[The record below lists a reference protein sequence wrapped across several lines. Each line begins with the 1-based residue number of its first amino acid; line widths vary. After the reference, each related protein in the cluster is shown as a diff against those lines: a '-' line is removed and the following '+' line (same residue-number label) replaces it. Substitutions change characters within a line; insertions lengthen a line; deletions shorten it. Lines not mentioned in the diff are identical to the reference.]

1 MYHYSKNIHAICS
14 SIVLYES
21 AASIVLLLHGEVV
34 HAAAIADVDG
44 VGLSVVVGRIVLT
57 SAGLA

>member
-1 MYHYSKNIHAICS
+1 MC
-14 SIVLYES
+14 ES